1 MSKMVEETRVFLC
14 FHVSDE
20 SQIAV
25 ALDYWEGGLRSG
37 WKTSVK
43 QISARAGVPKHRLPE
58 LARQF
63 ATAYDV
69 DTRCDSCGSPRQL
82 LSRSDSALWPHTWKY
97 TCDLCRAAEAESQR
111 EEKEQAER
119 SEGERLGNIIQGLI
133 EEEQPF
139 NYEEIDYLDAIV
151 AYAIML
157 SSQSATADGRVGN
170 PFELTICS
178 SNSLLAQLLGRLFKH
193 GVLVFHEN
201 TPIDALDP
209 ESRNSGSFRFFPL
222 KVVWQFAV
230 PVGNE
235 SFSSVFRQLSSIIEL
250 KSSHPSYWQSVSD
263 LWWMLSRD
271 DVQSYLE
278 EQLASYR
285 LYGLSVGEKMQE
297 AMFHAL
303 SRFSIP
309 RVRYLLYRI
318 AKNVAALSSHRDF
331 TRQHALNTVP
341 GSLIRDCDRAI
352 ADQWSIKPYCK
363 KWDEEEVLLI
373 TLLFDR
379 VLGSGIDG
387 FKEMT
392 GDTLRELS
400 LNSVLAG

>member
-1 MSKMVEETRVFLC
+1 MVEQTRVFLC

-20 SQIAV
+20 SQIAI

-37 WKTSVK
+37 WKSSVK

-58 LARQF
+58 LVQQF
-63 ATAYDV
+63 ATAHDV

-97 TCDLCRAAEAESQR
+97 TCDPCRAAEAELQR
-111 EEKEQAER
+111 KEKEQTER
-119 SEGERLGNIIQGLI
+119 SKTERLGNIIQDLI
-133 EEEQPF
+133 EKERPF
-139 NYEEIDYLDAIV
+139 NYEEIDYLDAVI

-157 SSQSATADGRVGN
+157 SSQSATADGHVGN

-178 SNSLLAQLLGRLFKH
+178 TNSLLAELLGRLFNH

-201 TPIDALDP
+201 TPIDAIHP
-209 ESRNSGSFRFFPL
+209 ESRNSGSCRFFPL
-222 KVVWQFAV
+222 KVAWQFAV
-230 PVGNE
+230 PIENK
-235 SFSSVFRQLSSIIEL
+235 SFSSVFRQLSSVIEL
-250 KSSHPSYWQSVSD
+250 KSSHSSYWQSVSD
-263 LWWMLSRD
+263 LWWMLGRD

-285 LYGLSVGEKMQE
+285 LYDLRVGEKMQE

-309 RVRYLLYRI
+309 RLRYLLYRI

-331 TRQHALNTVP
+331 TRQHALNTIP
-341 GSLIRDCDRAI
+341 GSLIRDCDRAL
-352 ADQWSIKPYCK
+352 ADQWNIKPYCK
-363 KWDEEEVLLI
+363 KWDTEEVILI

-379 VLGSGIDG
+379 VLGSGMDG

-392 GDTLRELS
+392 GATLQDLS
-400 LNSVLAG
+400 FNSALAG